1 MTVDLATAALGF
13 GNELQSLLDGV
24 LPLVDGEP
32 PGNRQVN
39 VGSVPGT
46 GHFQVQV
53 AAPNG
58 LITLVKD
65 QVPVAKLR
73 ISFQY
78 TLDTPGH
85 YLAVVRSDFELR
97 ELGDRTPI
105 ARLDFMRDAHTV
117 PASHWNVHA
126 ERGSASRLLALGNPA
141 HSGEF
146 SKLHFPVGG
155 SRMRPGLEDFLAFV
169 LHEFKVD
176 KCPGADQAIREGR
189 ERWRRKQIAT
199 LVRDAPDEACRV
211 LGDLGYTVSEP
222 AGGPKPPNTTKLQG
236 W

>member
-1 MTVDLATAALGF
+1 MTDLSSAVLGF
-13 GNELQSLLDGV
+13 GNELQGLLDGV
-24 LPLVDGEP
+24 LPYAGGEAP
-32 PGNRQVN
+32 DRRQVI
-39 VGSVPGT
+39 VGSVAGT

-65 QVPVAKLR
+65 GAPVAKLR
-73 ISFQY
+73 ITFQC
-78 TLDTPGH
+78 TLDTPGQ
-85 YLAVVRSDFELR
+85 YLAIVRSDFELR

-105 ARLDFMRDAHTV
+105 ARLDYIRDAYKV

-126 ERGSASRLLALGNPA
+126 ERGSASRLLALGNPS

-155 SRMRPGLEDFLAFV
+155 ARMRPGLEDFLAFV
-169 LHEFKVD
+169 LNEFKVD
-176 KCPGADQAIREGR
+176 RCSGADDAIREGR
-189 ERWRRKQIAT
+189 ERWRRRQIAT
-199 LVRDAPDEACRV
+199 LVRDAPDEAVRV
-211 LGDLGYTVSEP
+211 LTDLGYAITAP
-222 AGGPKPPNTTKLQG
+222 ADGPKLPNAEKLQS